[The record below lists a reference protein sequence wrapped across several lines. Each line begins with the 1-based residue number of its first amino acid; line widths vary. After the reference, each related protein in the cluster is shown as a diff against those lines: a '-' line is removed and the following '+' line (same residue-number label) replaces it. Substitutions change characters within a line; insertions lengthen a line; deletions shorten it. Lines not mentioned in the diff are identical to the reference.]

1 MYTPVGLK
9 RRKLV
14 YYGLNNKNTK
24 NSSYDSLLIRV
35 VKNLSNKF
43 REIKKINF
51 KYYCIALYDEKNSL
65 RKDQKKIDKWKF
77 KFYRKIYKKI

>member
-1 MYTPVGLK
+1 MYTPIGFK

-24 NSSYDSLLIRV
+24 NLSYDGLLIRV
-35 VKNLSNKF
+35 FNNLSNKF

-51 KYYCIALYDEKNSL
+51 KYYCISLYAKKNSS
-65 RKDQKKIDKWKF
+65 KKF
-77 KFYRKIYKKI
+77 V